1 MSTGIKLFGLL
12 AMLVPQTPGA
22 TPSWQVPPAPGAL
35 VSISESPHGLLAG
48 TDQGLFQFGDDGW
61 RSVISRGGVVDLA
74 SAGSETWIA
83 TSSALFTWPDQ
94 AAEPRPLGFGLGTG
108 IRAFARD
115 AEGQL
120 WLGTRHGLYQL
131 PRSEDHWRRSLELPA
146 GPVDYIE
153 AVALDSQESEVWVA
167 IDASLWRNRSSSEEG
182 EGFQLW
188 RGSLDE
194 GWWELRAVVPGAA
207 GLLLVVPKGVWLLDA
222 EGVRRIALGVGDLR
236 DAAVVDGVFVFA
248 SGQGLSWL
256 PLHSLASAGVRNL
269 LEREVLGLNVVE
281 GGILAAT
288 PSGIF
293 LARLPDEAANADA
306 RTQPASR
313 VALDASLPTA
323 LRRAVLEYQ
332 QLAPSGLRRIEERAR
347 GTALLPRVSFD
358 VAYHG
363 DRQRQSDEDQV
374 FSTGEIR
381 DLFDSTRDS
390 DRGYDLNL
398 ELVWSLDEHL
408 DPARDLAISRER
420 RELIEL
426 RDQVLERVSRL
437 FFERLRVLRE
447 ADRAPPSEQVELQL
461 RAAELA
467 ARLDGWS
474 GGWFSRVGAA
484 RWPESSHPQA
494 PRVPEERYESDMQR
508 TRRGSRDDRNPST
521 GSDGQHQ

>member
-1 MSTGIKLFGLL
+1 MSTGFKLFRLL
-12 AMLVPQTPGA
+12 AILLPQVAGA
-22 TPSWQVPPAPGAL
+22 TLSWEAPPAPGAL

-74 SAGSETWIA
+74 IAGSETWIA
-83 TSSALFTWPDQ
+83 TPSALFTWPDR

-115 AEGQL
+115 PLGQL

-131 PRSEDHWRRSLELPA
+131 PRSGDHWRRSLELPA

-153 AVALDSQESEVWVA
+153 AVALDAQDSEVWVA
-167 IDASLWRNRSSSEEG
+167 SDASLWRGRAG
-182 EGFQLW
+182 QGFQLW

-194 GWWELRAVVPGAA
+194 GWWELRAVVPGVS
-207 GLLLVVPKGVWLLDA
+207 GVILVVPKGVWLLDA
-222 EGVRRIALGVGDLR
+222 DGVRRIALGVGDLR
-236 DAAVVDGVFVFA
+236 DAAVVDGIFVFA

-256 PLHSLASAGVRNL
+256 PLDSLASAGVRNL
-269 LEREVLGLNVVE
+269 LEREVLGLNVIAD
-281 GGILAAT
+281 GILAAT
-288 PSGIF
+288 PNGIF

-306 RTQPASR
+306 RTQAASR
-313 VALDASLPTA
+313 IALDASLPTA

-363 DRQRQSDEDQV
+363 DRQRQHDEDQV

-437 FFERLRVLRE
+437 FFERLRVLRD
-447 ADRAPPSEQVELQL
+447 ADRAPASEQMELQI

-484 RWPESSHPQA
+484 RWPESTHPQA
-494 PRVPEERYESDMQR
+494 LQVPEERYEIDMQR

-521 GSDGQHQ
+521 GRDGQHQ